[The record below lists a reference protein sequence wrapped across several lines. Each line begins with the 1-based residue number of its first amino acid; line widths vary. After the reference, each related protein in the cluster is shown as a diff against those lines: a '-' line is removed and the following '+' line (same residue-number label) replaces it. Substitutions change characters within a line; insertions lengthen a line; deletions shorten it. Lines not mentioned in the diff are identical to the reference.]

1 MVKTNCAVT
10 MGSYEDDGYSGQG
23 TNCDTDRGTIPEV
36 GWQRKQVV
44 SGYVASS
51 KEDARCD
58 CVPCLGP
65 ACNRRMPLTELADHM
80 GSECWKI
87 FQG

>member
-44 SGYVASS
+44 SVYVVFS
-51 KEDARCD
+51 KEDAD
-58 CVPCLGP
+58 VTVSHVL
-65 ACNRRMPLTELADHM
+65 APLVTGGCH
-80 GSECWKI
+80 
-87 FQG
+87 